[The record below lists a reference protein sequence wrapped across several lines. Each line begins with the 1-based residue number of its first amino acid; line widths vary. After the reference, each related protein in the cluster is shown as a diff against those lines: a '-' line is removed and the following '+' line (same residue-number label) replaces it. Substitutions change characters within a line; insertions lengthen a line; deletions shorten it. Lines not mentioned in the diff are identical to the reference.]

1 MTDDTLSMRF
11 DQYQRYKLVADVLER
26 ARAGGGPM
34 DVLDVGGRTALL
46 RRFLPDRIVLLDLET
61 SPESGLVLG
70 SGSQMPFQ
78 DKSFDVVAA
87 FDTLEHV
94 PVAAREAFVRECA
107 RVARRFV
114 VLAGPYEHPRVVEA
128 EVVLQRFIA
137 EKLGGS
143 VRHLDE
149 HRHHGLP
156 DREAVERQLASLGA
170 TVRGLPHGNLERWLA
185 CQCVAFYMDWHPS
198 LQGLSEAFHRFY
210 NRSLYPSDHAE
221 PVYRYVV
228 VAAMGAEQLPAF
240 DGLLAPPQTPPGSVG
255 LFRELVGELAAF
267 ERGRG
272 ESAGAQSQVQA
283 QIEGLSRSLEE
294 TRTAYRDL
302 QAEYERVLAGLH
314 RLEGVYHSRWA
325 SLKRAIGPRR
335 KR

>member
-1 MTDDTLSMRF
+1 MNDDVLSMRF

-26 ARAGGGPM
+26 VRANGQPL

-46 RRFLPDRIVLLDLET
+46 RRFLPDRVVLLDLET
-61 SPESGLVLG
+61 SPEPGLVLG
-70 SGSQMPFQ
+70 SGSKMPFG

-94 PVAAREAFVRECA
+94 PVGERAAFVRECA

-114 VLAGPYEHPRVVEA
+114 ILAGPYEHPRVVEA
-128 EVVLQRFIA
+128 EQVLQRFISD
-137 EKLGGS
+137 KLGGS

-156 DREAVERQLASLGA
+156 ERSEVEAQLAALGGR
-170 TVRGLPHGNLERWLA
+170 VIGLPHGNLERWLA

-198 LQGLSEAFHRFY
+198 LQGLAEDFHRFY
-210 NRSLYPSDHAE
+210 NRSLYPNDHAE

-228 VAAMGAEQLPAF
+228 VAAFGGAQLPDF
-240 DGLLAPPQTPPGSVG
+240 GDLLAPPVTPPGSVA
-255 LFRELVGELAAF
+255 LFSELVGELGAF

-272 ESAGAQSQVQA
+272 ESAS
-283 QIEGLSRSLEE
+283 QIEGLTKSLEE
-294 TRTAYRDL
+294 TQRAYRDL
-302 QAEYERVLAGLH
+302 LAEYQRVLAGLH
-314 RLEGVYHSRWA
+314 RLEGVYNSRWA

-335 KR
+335 RR

>member
-26 ARAGGGPM
+26 VRAEGRPM

-70 SGSQMPFQ
+70 SGSKMPFQ
-78 DKSFDVVAA
+78 DRSFDVVAA

-94 PVAAREAFVRECA
+94 PVPERRAFVAECA
-107 RVARRFV
+107 RVARRYV
-114 VLAGPYEHPRVVEA
+114 ILAGPYEHPRVVEA
-128 EVVLQRFIA
+128 EVLLQRFIS
-137 EKLGGS
+137 EKLGGA

-156 DREAVERQLASLGA
+156 MREDVERQLAQSGA
-170 TVRGLPHGNLERWLA
+170 SVRSLPHGNLERWLA
-185 CQCVAFYMDWHPS
+185 CQCAAFYMDWHPS
-198 LQGLSEAFHRFY
+198 LHGLSEAFHRFY
-210 NRSLYPSDHAE
+210 NRSLYPNDHAE

-228 VAAMGAEQLPAF
+228 VAALNGAPLPAF
-240 DGLLAPPQTPPGSVG
+240 DDLLAPPVTPPGSVA
-255 LFRELVGELAAF
+255 LFGELVGELAAF
-267 ERGRG
+267 ERSRVD
-272 ESAGAQSQVQA
+272 SAGQIQSHLA
-283 QIEGLSRSLEE
+283 GLTKSLEE
-294 TRTAYRDL
+294 TQRAYRDL
-302 QAEYERVLAGLH
+302 LAEYQRVLAGLH
-314 RLEGVYHSRWA
+314 RLEGVYNSRWA

-335 KR
+335 RR

>member
-1 MTDDTLSMRF
+1 MNDDTLSMRF

-26 ARAGGGPM
+26 VRADGQPL

-46 RRFLPDRIVLLDLET
+46 RRFLPDRVVLLDLET

-70 SGSQMPFQ
+70 SGSRMPFR

-94 PVAAREAFVRECA
+94 PVGQRADFVRECA
-107 RVARRFV
+107 RVARRYV

-137 EKLGGS
+137 EKLGGAI
-143 VRHLDE
+143 RHLDE

-156 DREAVERQLASLGA
+156 ERNEVERQLGALGGK
-170 TVRGLPHGNLERWLA
+170 VRGLPHGNLERWLA
-185 CQCVAFYMDWHPS
+185 CQCVAFYMDWHPE
-198 LQGLSEAFHRFY
+198 LHDLSEAFHRFY
-210 NRSLYPSDHAE
+210 NHSLYPSDHAE

-228 VAAMGAEQLPAF
+228 VAAFGTAELPDF
-240 DGLLAPPQTPPGSVG
+240 DGLLGPAVTPQGSVG

-272 ESAGAQSQVQA
+272 QNAAGQDQVQE
-283 QIEGLSRSLEE
+283 QITGLSQTLEE
-294 TRTAYRDL
+294 TRRAYRDL
-302 QAEYERVLAGLH
+302 QAEYERVLVGLH